1 MALNSKRPSTSRRE
15 VAEKIKADLA
25 GQGADKPKRLN
36 VIVDESLLRRMKRHA
51 LNEDKTISEITR
63 ELWLTH
69 MSK

>member
-1 MALNSKRPSTSRRE
+1 MALNSKRPSTRRSD
-15 VAEKIKADLA
+15 VAEKIKADLV

>member
-1 MALNSKRPSTSRRE
+1 MALNSKRPSRDRSE
-15 VAEKIKADLA
+15 VAEKIKADLV

-63 ELWLTH
+63 ELWITH